1 MDILYTWPKKRN
13 IASISK
19 VMFLLF
25 FITLCYFLSDILAFA
40 EPLATEYTTKDVTNP
55 SLNALNAVVA
65 VAAIPSNENIVVLL

>member
-1 MDILYTWPKKRN
+1 MKIQVYKKRN
-13 IASISK
+13 ITSISK

-65 VAAIPSNENIVVLL
+65 VAATIPSNENIVVLL